1 MTLRQRLTR
10 LEGTRPATV
19 NPGEGA
25 RKLKEFI
32 DRIAER
38 QRAAPDWVEPN
49 DTPEERAAK
58 VQALKV
64 ALLKAVGR
72 KEIRS

>member
-1 MTLRQRLTR
+1 MTLRQRLTQ
-10 LEGTRPATV
+10 LEGTRPTAAP
-19 NPGEGA
+19 PGEGT

-49 DTPEERAAK
+49 DTPEERAAE
-58 VQALKV
+58 VQALKA
-64 ALLKAVGR
+64 ALLQAVGR
-72 KEIRS
+72 KEITS